1 MRTATELRVPVVP
14 QGARTGLSGA
24 ANASDGCIVLSLVK
38 MDRILEI
45 NPVDRIA
52 VVEPGVVNATLSRAV
67 GEHGLYYPPDPSS
80 WETCT
85 IGGNIGTA
93 SGGLCCVKYGV
104 TAEYVLGLDVV
115 LADGR
120 LLTTG
125 RRTAKGV
132 AGLRPDPA
140 LRRLRGQPRHR
151 RPGRPRPE
159 ARSRPSSWSLAAEF
173 ASAAAAC
180 DAVCRIMEGGH
191 VPSLLE
197 LMDRTTVKAVNDMAN
212 MGLPETTEAL
222 LLAAFDT
229 PDPAADLA
237 AVGALCEAAGATQV
251 VPAEDAAESELLLQ
265 ARRLSL
271 TALEAVKGTTMIDD
285 VCVPRSRLA
294 RDARRRRPR
303 SPRSTSLTIGVCAH
317 AGDGNTHP
325 TVCFDAA
332 DPDESRRARESFDE
346 IMALGLELGGTIT
359 GEHGVG
365 VLKKEWL
372 ARETRPGG
380 RGDAARHQGGL
391 RPAGPPE
398 PGQAV
403 LTRAWGARRAAPA
416 LRRLT
421 PRPCDSSRRPR
432 VAQPQVVGRGRG
444 EQLGQAVVDAEPL
457 GLGARRDHPQGPLQ
471 PGGHR
476 RRRGL
481 QERVAVGRAQRHQDD
496 AAAVDLRRPDP
507 HVAVPARP
515 EHPLHQEFAGERPVH
530 RVVGA
535 DVEGDVDGVRVV
547 GAVGE
552 PGRDGDAALGR
563 QDQFELQLAFH
574 HGVHVG
580 AFLSLLRGP
589 AERARTRREREAAGA
604 LRDFAESFF
613 AEVRASRCVDA
624 RGSVPGKGSEP
635 RDRPVGCGGLID
647 VEPQTD
653 PRADTGRRT

>member
-1 MRTATELRVPVVP
+1 MSRTLVALLQEGLPAEAVLTDPDVTSAYAHDMASFCAAGTPAVVVLPHTVEQVQHVMRTATELRVPVVP

-24 ANASDGCIVLSLVK
+24 ANASEGCIVLSLVK

-45 NPVDRIA
+45 SPVDRIA

-80 WETCT
+80 WEMCT

-120 LLTTG
+120 LMSTG

-132 AGLRPDPA
+132 AGYDLTRLFVGSEGSLGIVVRAVLA
-140 LRRLRGQPRHR
+140 L
-151 RPGRPRPE
+151 RPRPP
-159 ARSRPSSWSLAAEF
+159 RQLVLAAEF
-173 ASAAAAC
+173 ASSKDAC
-180 DAVCRIMEGGH
+180 DAVCAIMAGGH

-197 LMDRTTVKAVNDMAN
+197 LMDRTTVKAVNALAH

-251 VPAEDAAESELLLQ
+251 VPAEDTAESELLLQ

-294 RDARRRRPR
+294 DMLAGVERIGEKYG
-303 SPRSTSLTIGVCAH
+303 LTIGVCAH

-332 DPDESRRARESFDE
+332 DPDEARRARESFDE

-372 ARETRPGG
+372 AREIGPVGVEMQRAVK
-380 RGDAARHQGGL
+380 AAF
-391 RPAGPPE
+391 
-398 PGQAV
+398 
-403 LTRAWGARRAAPA
+403 
-416 LRRLT
+416 
-421 PRPCDSSRRPR
+421 
-432 VAQPQVVGRGRG
+432 
-444 EQLGQAVVDAEPL
+444 
-457 GLGARRDHPQGPLQ
+457 
-471 PGGHR
+471 
-476 RRRGL
+476 
-481 QERVAVGRAQRHQDD
+481 
-496 AAAVDLRRPDP
+496 DP
-507 HVAVPARP
+507 H
-515 EHPLHQEFAGERPVH
+515 
-530 RVVGA
+530 
-535 DVEGDVDGVRVV
+535 
-547 GAVGE
+547 
-552 PGRDGDAALGR
+552 
-563 QDQFELQLAFH
+563 
-574 HGVHVG
+574 
-580 AFLSLLRGP
+580 SLLN
-589 AERARTRREREAAGA
+589 
-604 LRDFAESFF
+604 
-613 AEVRASRCVDA
+613 
-624 RGSVPGKGSEP
+624 PGK
-635 RDRPVGCGGLID
+635 LF
-647 VEPQTD
+647 
-653 PRADTGRRT
+653 

>member
-1 MRTATELRVPVVP
+1 MIMSRIEAPHDEDTAVTGNLVDRLLSGLPAEAVLIDPDVTASYANDMASFCEAGTPAVVVLPRTVEQVQHVMRIATELRVPVVP

-52 VVEPGVVNATLSRAV
+52 VVEPGVINATLSRAV
-67 GEHGLYYPPDPSS
+67 NEYGLYYPPDPSS
-80 WETCT
+80 WEMCT

-120 LLTTG
+120 LMSTG

-132 AGLRPDPA
+132 AGYDLTRLFVGSEGSLGIVVRAILA
-140 LRRLRGQPRHR
+140 LK
-151 RPGRPRPE
+151 PRP
-159 ARSRPSSWSLAAEF
+159 PQQLVLVAEF
-173 ASAAAAC
+173 GSARAAC
-180 DAVCRIMEGGH
+180 DAVVRIMEGGH

-197 LMDRTTVKAVNDMAN
+197 LMDRTTVKAVNDLAH

-229 PDPAADLA
+229 HDPAADLA

-285 VCVPRSRLA
+285 VCVPRSRLGDMLEGIERVA
-294 RDARRRRPR
+294 EKY
-303 SPRSTSLTIGVCAH
+303 SLTIGVCAH

-325 TVCFDAA
+325 TVCFDAD

-372 ARETRPGG
+372 ARELGPVGVEMQ
-380 RGDAARHQGGL
+380 RGIKAAF
-391 RPAGPPE
+391 
-398 PGQAV
+398 
-403 LTRAWGARRAAPA
+403 
-416 LRRLT
+416 
-421 PRPCDSSRRPR
+421 D
-432 VAQPQVVGRGRG
+432 
-444 EQLGQAVVDAEPL
+444 PL
-457 GLGARRDHPQGPLQ
+457 GILN
-471 PGGHR
+471 
-476 RRRGL
+476 
-481 QERVAVGRAQRHQDD
+481 
-496 AAAVDLRRPDP
+496 
-507 HVAVPARP
+507 
-515 EHPLHQEFAGERPVH
+515 
-530 RVVGA
+530 
-535 DVEGDVDGVRVV
+535 
-547 GAVGE
+547 
-552 PGRDGDAALGR
+552 
-563 QDQFELQLAFH
+563 
-574 HGVHVG
+574 
-580 AFLSLLRGP
+580 
-589 AERARTRREREAAGA
+589 
-604 LRDFAESFF
+604 
-613 AEVRASRCVDA
+613 
-624 RGSVPGKGSEP
+624 PGK
-635 RDRPVGCGGLID
+635 VL
-647 VEPQTD
+647 
-653 PRADTGRRT
+653 

>member
-1 MRTATELRVPVVP
+1 MIMSRIEAPHDEDTAATGTLVDRLLSGLPAEAVLTDPDVTASYANDMASFCEAGTPAVVVMPRTVEQVQHVMRTATELRVPVVP

-52 VVEPGVVNATLSRAV
+52 VVEPGVINATLSRAV
-67 GEHGLYYPPDPSS
+67 NEHGLYYPPDPSS
-80 WETCT
+80 WEMCT

-104 TAEYVLGLDVV
+104 TAEYVLGLEVV

-120 LLTTG
+120 LMNTG

-132 AGLRPDPA
+132 AGYDLTRLFVGSEGSLGIVVRAILA
-140 LRRLRGQPRHR
+140 LKPQP
-151 RPGRPRPE
+151 PQQLV
-159 ARSRPSSWSLAAEF
+159 LAAEF
-173 ASAAAAC
+173 GSARAAC

-197 LMDRTTVKAVNDMAN
+197 LMDRTTVKAVNDMAH

-229 PDPAADLA
+229 HDPAADLA

-285 VCVPRSRLA
+285 VCVPRSRLGDMLEGIERVA
-294 RDARRRRPR
+294 DKYA
-303 SPRSTSLTIGVCAH
+303 LTIGVCAH

-325 TVCFDAA
+325 TVCFDAS

-372 ARETRPGG
+372 AREI
-380 RGDAARHQGGL
+380 
-391 RPAGPPE
+391 GPVGVE
-398 PGQAV
+398 MQ
-403 LTRAWGARRAAPA
+403 RAIK
-416 LRRLT
+416 T
-421 PRPCDSSRRPR
+421 TFD
-432 VAQPQVVGRGRG
+432 
-444 EQLGQAVVDAEPL
+444 PL
-457 GLGARRDHPQGPLQ
+457 GILN
-471 PGGHR
+471 
-476 RRRGL
+476 
-481 QERVAVGRAQRHQDD
+481 
-496 AAAVDLRRPDP
+496 
-507 HVAVPARP
+507 
-515 EHPLHQEFAGERPVH
+515 
-530 RVVGA
+530 
-535 DVEGDVDGVRVV
+535 
-547 GAVGE
+547 
-552 PGRDGDAALGR
+552 
-563 QDQFELQLAFH
+563 
-574 HGVHVG
+574 
-580 AFLSLLRGP
+580 
-589 AERARTRREREAAGA
+589 
-604 LRDFAESFF
+604 
-613 AEVRASRCVDA
+613 
-624 RGSVPGKGSEP
+624 PGK
-635 RDRPVGCGGLID
+635 LF
-647 VEPQTD
+647 
-653 PRADTGRRT
+653 